1 MEHDWATDYV
11 IDYVEDGQ
19 RHRTIWPGF
28 TYEDAKEEFQR
39 GFPERRVIAVD
50 LQEIE

>member
-19 RHRTIWPGF
+19 RQRTLWPGF
-28 TYEDAKEEFQR
+28 TREGAIEEFLR
-39 GFPERRVIAVD
+39 TYPERKVLDGEQAC
-50 LQEIE
+50 